1 MIHTLVK
8 CNYNNGLCYISTISL
23 FSLSL
28 WVSLCVC
35 MYVRTYVHIY
45 ICIYLYYILLL
56 WITVKKKTGVT
67 WTHKQQYTLIANL
80 ITKMVRKWLM
90 VGSHMV
96 MLHSKMICNLVN
108 SRQNDMRFYCIIKS
122 AVQFQ
127 VHELFISGY
136 FHLIFLS
143 HSWPCIIES
152 AEIEAI
158 DQGGW
163 LSWHSTL
170 KAYDII
176 GLLNSQRIIYNAHT
190 FWDKVSL
197 GNPNWPV

>member
-1 MIHTLVK
+1 MIYTLVK

-35 MYVRTYVHIY
+35 MYVRISV
-45 ICIYLYYILLL
+45 LYPSSLDHCE
-56 WITVKKKTGVT
+56 KKTGVT

>member
-1 MIHTLVK
+1 M
-8 CNYNNGLCYISTISL
+8 
-23 FSLSL
+23 
-28 WVSLCVC
+28 CVC
-35 MYVRTYVHIY
+35 VCLTVLYPSSLDHCGKKNWGDLNTQAAIY
-45 ICIYLYYILLL
+45 SNS
-56 WITVKKKTGVT
+56 
-67 WTHKQQYTLIANL
+67 QSDNQ
-80 ITKMVRKWLM
+80 MVRKWLM

-96 MLHSKMICNLVN
+96 MLDSKMICVLVN

-127 VHELFISGY
+127 VHELFISVY

-152 AEIEAI
+152 VEIEAI

-170 KAYDII
+170 KAYDMI

-190 FWDKVSL
+190 FLRQSFTR
-197 GNPNWPV
+197 